1 LIKLTNLTIFKNM
14 RDSKKFI
21 LIVLFFYFF
30 GLNSIFASTFNTSS
44 FAFPENTEV
53 RNNLYTNLTGSN
65 QEALSTLPEWTV
77 IEATGVRVNFFTEKV
92 INEDGGNIYFC
103 FSHGTDLDFSKGT
116 IGSYIIKKS
125 LDEFDNINY
134 GITQIKIFYKN
145 NDNSFIRLLSSES
158 KQESVMEIQLYGRTT
173 QKNIRVPLS
182 LAELSRKSF
191 SELANLTSNYVDWN
205 FYITDYKKLYG
216 DDVRLLAEAIDPL
229 LFFLKDEDDGAIDR
243 EGNFV
248 YIESLELQEDKGGL
262 NCSGFAKWV
271 VDGIYKPVTG
281 ENIDI
286 AYLKEKHYELRGNRW
301 SQKLEDEKDPYFGL
315 DWTRNLAFEIMKL
328 HEPQSILSSVDIRN
342 LRYHEYREN
351 IGFPIEDIKTV
362 LYELAVTYPYN
373 FYLGSLNNKS
383 NEPPYLRQ
391 HTHVVVFFP
400 YIDQKGKF
408 QTLVYSL
415 NEKLS
420 VDYLKSNWKDNYI
433 HLVQIEASARFEP
446 SGVNFNPVIR
456 R

>member
-1 LIKLTNLTIFKNM
+1 MIKLINLTIF
-14 RDSKKFI
+14 RDMLVSKKNLLVI
-21 LIVLFFYFF
+21 LFFCFL
-30 GLNSIFASTFNTSS
+30 GLGSIFTSTFTDPS
-44 FAFPENTEV
+44 FSFPENTEV
-53 RNNLYTNLTGSN
+53 RQSLYANLTGSN
-65 QEALSTLPEWTV
+65 KEARSTLPEWTV
-77 IEATGVRVNFFTEKV
+77 IEASGVKVNFFTEIV
-92 INEDGGNIYFC
+92 NNEDGSSIYFC

-116 IGSYIIKKS
+116 IGSYIIKRS
-125 LDEFDNINY
+125 LDEHDDINY

-145 NDNSFIRLLSSES
+145 NDNSFIRLLPSVN

-173 QKNIRVPLS
+173 QKNIKVPLS
-182 LAELSRKSF
+182 LAELSRRSF
-191 SELANLTSNYVDWN
+191 SEMASLTSNYVDWS

-216 DDVRLLAEAIDPL
+216 DDVRLLSEAIDPL
-229 LFFLKDEDDGAIDR
+229 LFFLREEEDGAINR

-248 YIESLELQEDKGGL
+248 YIDSLELQKDKGGL

-271 VDGIYKPVTG
+271 VDGIYKPIVG

-301 SQKLEDEKDPYFGL
+301 SEKLEDEKDPYFGL

-328 HEPQSILSSVDIRN
+328 KEPESILSSVDVKN
-342 LRYHEYREN
+342 LRYHEYKEN

-362 LYELAVTYPYN
+362 LYELAVKYPYN

-391 HTHVVVFFP
+391 HTHVVVLFP
-400 YIDQKGKF
+400 YIDQKGNF
-408 QTLVYSL
+408 QALVYSL
-415 NEKLS
+415 NEKISLE
-420 VDYLKSNWKDNYI
+420 YLKSNWKDNYI
-433 HLVQIEASARFEP
+433 HLVQIEASTRFEP
-446 SGVNFNPVIR
+446 SGINFNPVIR